1 MLNNSSKL
9 SRINEIIQTHGRKGL
24 LLLILFKL
32 LKTNVKKEIE
42 RKYGY
47 LYINEGQLNTLCLR
61 MAHQIIKSGRE
72 NPTEKDIRKLM
83 RKLSSQIKL
92 TKTA

>member
-1 MLNNSSKL
+1 
-9 SRINEIIQTHGRKGL
+9 
-24 LLLILFKL
+24 
-32 LKTNVKKEIE
+32 
-42 RKYGY
+42 
-47 LYINEGQLNTLCLR
+47 